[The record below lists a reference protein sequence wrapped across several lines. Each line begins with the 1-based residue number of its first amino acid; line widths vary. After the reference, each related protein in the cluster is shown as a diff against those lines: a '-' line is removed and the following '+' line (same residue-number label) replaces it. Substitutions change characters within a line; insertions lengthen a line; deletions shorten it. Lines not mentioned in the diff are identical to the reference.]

1 MKFVWETTC
10 SSLKK
15 SGKLKDHYFWEGAA
29 SILKYHQVYH
39 QVQDLLLFKSN
50 HCFKNFQGFIPHFD
64 PPLVSK
70 QIPPTPANQPT
81 APIMINPP
89 VGIKKRKLHG
99 RHVPH
104 ALQTWDC
111 FHGQRR
117 LGSEVAEVRTFFWHA
132 GRSGYKKAEELENL
146 EKWSKTIRFDEIDLI
161 YLI

>member
-1 MKFVWETTC
+1 
-10 SSLKK
+10 
-15 SGKLKDHYFWEGAA
+15 
-29 SILKYHQVYH
+29 
-39 QVQDLLLFKSN
+39 
-50 HCFKNFQGFIPHFD
+50 
-64 PPLVSK
+64 
-70 QIPPTPANQPT
+70 
-81 APIMINPP
+81 MINPP

-146 EKWSKTIRFDEIDLI
+146 EKWSKTIRFDEIDLG
-161 YLI
+161 YKT